1 MAFFSGIPHRSFIK
15 GCPRNPEI
23 LCITNFSCFLRYLRI
38 KIWKI
43 LEESIHPVCAVV
55 LIYRLNFVVATIP
68 KMLVENIHYLK
79 IYSRV
84 LKFGIKI

>member
-15 GCPRNPEI
+15 VCPRNPEI
-23 LCITNFSCFLRYLRI
+23 LRYLRI